1 MRVVAFDYAG
11 IQARNVAMESLDQK
25 LVEAFWNNY
34 DIHSAWRERIQK
46 RCPKWMPKNAD
57 KGVLGHYRH
66 LTKNKFVF
74 PTFFG
79 AHPFSMAA
87 NLGIPADACEDIRD
101 EFFDEFRGIKKWHD
115 GLEEHYYKHG
125 YVTGKSGF
133 ICRAPISSNQRINLP
148 IQGDEAIIVLD
159 AASRLAEMQ
168 DPRYIPMLEIHDDL
182 TFLWPKDEIERRSE
196 VVIEAMI
203 NVPFEWANVVPIEV
217 EASMGEDWLNLK
229 EFGKFSNNKW
239 GGVVEIKK

>member
-1 MRVVAFDYAG
+1 MA
-11 IQARNVAMESLDQK
+11 
-25 LVEAFWNNY
+25 
-34 DIHSAWRERIQK
+34 
-46 RCPKWMPKNAD
+46 
-57 KGVLGHYRH
+57 
-66 LTKNKFVF
+66 KNKFVF

-79 AHPFSMAA
+79 AQSFSMAEG
-87 NLGIPADACEDIRD
+87 LGIPKNDCEALRE

-115 GLEEHYYKHG
+115 ELDDCYYNKG
-125 YVTGKSGF
+125 YVTGLSGF
-133 ICRAPISSNQRINLP
+133 ICRAPISANQRINLP

-159 AASRLAEMQ
+159 ALSRLAEME

-196 VVIEAMI
+196 VVIKAMI

-239 GGVVEIKK
+239 SGVVEIKK